1 MTLTSFDALY
11 ETLFKQEKG
20 VTESELAQGQ
30 RRLRPVKSAE
40 SLASGANSCRNSAM
54 LELESQPS
62 AGQNSDLDALSP
74 GPTSNKSS
82 GHSRSVSHD
91 SYFDHLAETPV
102 HTHTVVR

>member
-1 MTLTSFDALY
+1 MT
-11 ETLFKQEKG
+11 EN
-20 VTESELAQGQ
+20 ELAQGR

-40 SLASGANSCRNSAM
+40 SLASGANSCRNSAA

-62 AGQNSDLDALSP
+62 TEQNSDHDTLSP
-74 GPTSNKSS
+74 GPASNKSS

-102 HTHTVVR
+102 HPSSRLVSI